1 MEKINSDIKSHIPT
15 DQRFVNKV
23 IVITGA
29 SGQFGR
35 AACHYFGERGAHI
48 AAIDQNEQGL
58 LETFVELSNDMDA
71 KAFVCDVTNADQVA
85 SIVQDIVQRFG
96 RIDLL
101 WNNAGYQGKIQ
112 SCLDYDPVDFAR
124 VMNINVTGMFIVLQA
139 IARQMKLQENGG
151 VIVNTASVAGMR
163 GTPGMIAYAS
173 SKAAILTM
181 TINAA
186 KELARFHIRV
196 NSISPALIGPGFM
209 WDRQNALHAELGP
222 PYYADTAEKVSQAK
236 INAVP
241 MQRVGSVE
249 EVLQSLAFLL
259 SSESS
264 YTTGINLVVDG
275 GLAAGTK

>member
-1 MEKINSDIKSHIPT
+1 MEKTCQDPQSHIAS
-15 DQRFVNKV
+15 DQRFVGKV
-23 IVITGA
+23 LVITGA
-29 SGQFGR
+29 GGQFGR
-35 AACHYFGERGAHI
+35 AACRYFSERGARI
-48 AAIDQNEQGL
+48 AALDQNEEGL
-58 LETFVELSNDMDA
+58 KETFKELPDSVDG
-71 KAFVCDVTNADQVA
+71 KGFVCDVTNADHVA
-85 SIVQDIVQRFG
+85 SVVEDIVERFG

-112 SCLDYDPVDFAR
+112 SCLDYDPVDFSN
-124 VMNINVTGMFIVLQA
+124 VMNVNVTGMFVVLQA
-139 IARQMKLQENGG
+139 VARQMKNQGGG

-181 TINAA
+181 TVNAA
-186 KELARFHIRV
+186 KELARFQIRV

-222 PYYADTAEKVSQAK
+222 PYYADTAEKVGEAK

-249 EVLQSLAFLL
+249 EVLQSTAFLL

>member
-1 MEKINSDIKSHIPT
+1 MEKICQNPQSQVAT
-15 DQRFVNKV
+15 DQRFVGKV
-23 IVITGA
+23 LVITGA
-29 SGQFGR
+29 GGQFGR
-35 AACHYFGERGAHI
+35 AACRYFGERGARI
-48 AAIDQNEQGL
+48 AALDQNAEGL
-58 LETFVELSNDMDA
+58 EGTFAELSDEFDS
-71 KAFVCDVTNADQVA
+71 KGFVCDVTNASQVA
-85 SIVQDIVQRFG
+85 SVVERIVERFG

-112 SCLDYDPVDFAR
+112 SCLDYDPIDFAN

-139 IARQMKLQENGG
+139 VARKMKQQGGG

-181 TINAA
+181 TVNAA

-196 NSISPALIGPGFM
+196 NSISPALIGPGYM

-222 PYYADTAEKVSQAK
+222 PYYADTAEKVGEAK

-249 EVLQSLAFLL
+249 EVLQSTAFLL